1 MKELKVLLFDIE
13 KTKIDDSIFSL
24 EDKKQLEQY
33 TNDNV
38 RREKTLSLYVKR
50 EYIGEYFLNESGK
63 PLSKDKFFN
72 ISHKDQYLVFVIDE
86 VPVGVD
92 IEHVKPV
99 KDGLINFIASEE
111 EKAYI
116 KDKQSFYEIWTSK
129 EAITKAN
136 GKGIKQ
142 KIDTIPSLPLDNI
155 HTFEGKTYCNRTVVF
170 KDYVITVSRESH
182 EDYRLTI
189 EEIK

>member
-13 KTKIDDSIFSL
+13 NTKIDESLFSSD
-24 EDKKQLEQY
+24 DKKQLEQY
-33 TNDNV
+33 KNEKV

-50 EYIGEYFLNESGK
+50 KYVGEYYLNESGK
-63 PLSKDKFFN
+63 PLSRDKYFN

-92 IEHVKPV
+92 IEHLKPV

-116 KDKQSFYEIWTSK
+116 KDEQSFYEIWTSK

-142 KIDTIPSLPLDNI
+142 KIDTIPSLPLNNI
-155 HTFEGKTYCNRTVVF
+155 HAFEEKTYCNRTTLF

>member
-1 MKELKVLLFDIE
+1 MKEVKVFLFDIE
-13 KTKIDDSIFSL
+13 NTKVDESIFSL
-24 EDKKQLEQY
+24 EDKKQLEQF
-33 TNDNV
+33 TNEKV

-50 EYIGEYFLNESGK
+50 KYIGEHYLNESGK

-92 IEHVKPV
+92 IEHLKPV
-99 KDGLINFIASEE
+99 KEGLINFIASEE
-111 EKAYI
+111 EKMYI
-116 KDKQSFYEIWTSK
+116 KDEQSFYEIWTSK

-142 KIDTIPSLPLDNI
+142 KIDTIPSLPLNDI
-155 HTFEGKTYCNRTVVF
+155 HTFEGKTYCNRTAVF
-170 KDYVITVSRESH
+170 KDYVITVSREKN
-182 EDYRLTI
+182 EDYRLVI
-189 EEIK
+189 KEIK

>member
-1 MKELKVLLFDIE
+1 MKEVKVLLFDIE

>member
-1 MKELKVLLFDIE
+1 MKEAKVLLFDIDN
-13 KTKIDDSIFSL
+13 TKVDDSLFSR

-33 TNDNV
+33 KNEKV

-50 EYIGEYFLNESGK
+50 KYVGDYYLNESGK
-63 PLSKDKFFN
+63 PLSSDKYFN
-72 ISHKDQYLVFVIDE
+72 ISHKNQYLVFIMDE
-86 VPVGVD
+86 IPVGID
-92 IEHVKPV
+92 IEHIKPV
-99 KDGLINFIASEE
+99 KEALVKYIASEE

-116 KDKQSFYEIWTSK
+116 KDELSFYEVWTNK

-142 KIDTIPSLPLDNI
+142 KVDTIPSLPINSI
-155 HTFEGKTYCNRTVVF
+155 HTFEGKKYCNRTITF
-170 KDYVITVSRESH
+170 NDYVITVSREKD
-182 EDYRLTI
+182 EDYRLVI